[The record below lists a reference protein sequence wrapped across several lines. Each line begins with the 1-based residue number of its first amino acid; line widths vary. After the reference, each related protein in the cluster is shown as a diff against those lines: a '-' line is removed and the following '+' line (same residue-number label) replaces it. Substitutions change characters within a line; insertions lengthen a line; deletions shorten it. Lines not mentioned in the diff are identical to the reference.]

1 MWSWFWLVL
10 NKSTRSR
17 EAFVWSNWIWI
28 IINWILIIFIFLRI
42 ISIIRTAKDIISRT
56 NNSWIQIISILIV
69 TFLTPIFWLPL
80 YHIIRPV
87 YYKRDRL
94 PRREACAL
102 NLITCWNCW
111 ILNAKEHECC
121 ISCWEPL
128 KIKCKQCWNKYQ
140 HTYSYCNHCWAPN
153 IE

>member
-1 MWSWFWLVL
+1 MGSGFGLVL

-17 EAFVWSNWIWI
+17 EAFVGSNGIGI
-28 IINWILIIFIFLRI
+28 IINGILIIFIFLRI

-56 NNSWIQIISILIV
+56 NNSGIQIISILIV
-69 TFLTPIFWLPL
+69 TFLTPIFGLPL

-102 NLITCWNCW
+102 NLITCGNCG

-121 ISCWEPL
+121 ISCGEPL
-128 KIKCKQCWNKYQ
+128 KIKCKQCGNKYQ
-140 HTYSYCNHCWAPN
+140 HTYSYCNHCGAPN